1 MARRAGKSSRATASR
16 ESHCRLDAGD
26 SATLRRFKRVLVEAG
41 YLESG
46 IAPAATM
53 TQLAPGV
60 TDENA
65 PATALNTLVRLFHNG
80 IEVPAEAAARA
91 LRPVTLESVLR
102 AGLIGSEG
110 ESVHSRVLIQPY
122 CGLLIAVER
131 PLDDRED
138 VVMLVSGSTV
148 EVSNFTVRRHS
159 RNSVDLGTGC
169 GFHALMAASHSQ
181 HVFALDLNPRAVEV
195 TRFNCVLNGIENVSC
210 RAGNLFEPVQ
220 GERFDLIVS
229 NPPYVISPASRL
241 IYRDSGMD
249 GDQFCLEVARQG
261 VELLNPG
268 GYFQMLFQWVQVA
281 GEDWQERLAEELGG
295 LGCDLWCMRLC
306 VQEPEEYVAA
316 HMSPYDDLTLGEEW
330 LRYLE
335 RRNAESIGTGLLTLC
350 RQSGRSNVLGFDEA
364 FPDREQPYGDAVE
377 RLFINRRFLRNRADT
392 ALLAERLLPAPHL
405 RLAERSKPEGGRWRS
420 ISRQLLCEQ
429 GLKYEYHFQ
438 AASLGPQLIALCD
451 GKRTLQQAIEQV
463 AAENGSRRRTVQ
475 RELVELTRGLVHYG
489 LLMPV
494 CTAEATGVPSPG
506 KRRAKGGG
514 SRRRK

>member
-1 MARRAGKSSRATASR
+1 MTRRAGKSSRAVASR
-16 ESHCRLDAGD
+16 GSDCRLDAAD

-41 YLESG
+41 YLASG
-46 IAPAATM
+46 IAPTASM
-53 TQLAPGV
+53 TQLAPGL

-80 IEVPAEAAARA
+80 LEVPAAVAARA
-91 LRPVTLESVLR
+91 LRPVTLESLLPT
-102 AGLIGSEG
+102 GLIASDR
-110 ESVHSRVLIQPY
+110 ESVHALVLIQPY
-122 CGLLIAVER
+122 QDLLIVVER
-131 PLDDRED
+131 PQDDRED

-159 RNSVDLGTGC
+159 RNTVDLGTGG
-169 GFHALMAASHSQ
+169 GFHALMAASHSD

-195 TRFNCVLNGIENVSC
+195 TRFNCVLNGIRNVTC
-210 RAGNLFEPVQ
+210 RAGNLFEPVA

-261 VELLNPG
+261 VQLLNPG

-316 HMSPYDDLTLGEEW
+316 HMSRYDASTLREKW

-335 RRNAESIGTGLLTLC
+335 RRDAESIGTGLLTLC
-350 RQSGRSNVLGFDEA
+350 RQRGASNVMGFDEA
-364 FPDREQPYGDAVE
+364 FPDRDQPYGEAVE
-377 RLFINRRFLRNRADT
+377 RLFINRRFLRHRPDT
-392 ALLAERLLPAPHL
+392 RLLAERLLPAPHL
-405 RLAERSKPEGGRWRS
+405 RLAERSKLERGKWRG
-420 ISRQLLCEQ
+420 ISRQLLCDQ
-429 GLKYEYHFQ
+429 GLKYEYHFRTE
-438 AASLGPQLIALCD
+438 SLGPQLIALCD
-451 GKRTLQQAIEQV
+451 GKRTLQQAIDQV
-463 AAENGSRRRTVQ
+463 AAENESRRRTVQ
-475 RELVELTRGLVHYG
+475 PELVELARGLVHYG
-489 LLMPV
+489 LLLPAG
-494 CTAEATGVPSPG
+494 TAKATSISSPG
-506 KRRAKGGG
+506 KRRAKGGA